1 MCRYKAIILL
11 ACAIMNAS
19 SAHADDNVVDI
30 LVFGDSLVA
39 GYGILA
45 EEAFPNRLEGALR
58 KQGHQVRLVNAGVSG
73 DTTGGGVAR
82 LAWSL
87 GENIDAVIL
96 ELGANDMLQGLSPQQ
111 AKKNL
116 AIMIEEIQSRGLPL
130 LLAGMRA
137 TPNLGYAYV
146 KAFDSIYPALS
157 EEYGIAL
164 YPFFLEGVA
173 LEPSLN
179 LPDGL
184 HPNPDGV
191 EVIVQGIL
199 PYVEKLLLEK

>member
-1 MCRYKAIILL
+1 MLRYNAIILL
-11 ACAIMNAS
+11 VCAMMGVSN
-19 SAHADDNVVDI
+19 AHADDDVVDI

-45 EEAFPNRLEGALR
+45 EEAFPSRLEVALQER
-58 KQGHQVRLVNAGVSG
+58 GHQVRLVNAGVSG

-82 LAWSL
+82 LGWSL
-87 GENIDAVIL
+87 SEDIDAVIL
-96 ELGANDMLQGLSPQQ
+96 ELGANDALQGLPPQQ
-111 AKKNL
+111 AKENL
-116 AIMIEEIQSRGLPL
+116 AVMIEEIRSRGLPL

-137 TPNLGYAYV
+137 PPNLGRTYV
-146 KAFDSIYPALS
+146 EAFDSIYPALS

-173 LEPSLN
+173 LVPSLN

-184 HPNPDGV
+184 HPNPNGV
-191 EVIVQGIL
+191 ETIVRRIL

>member
-11 ACAIMNAS
+11 ACAIMNAPN
-19 SAHADDNVVDI
+19 AHADDNVVDI

-45 EEAFPNRLEGALR
+45 EEAFPNRLEVALR
-58 KQGHQVRLVNAGVSG
+58 EQGHQVRLVNAGVSG

-82 LAWSL
+82 LGWSL
-87 GENIDAVIL
+87 GEDIDAVIL

-116 AIMIEEIQSRGLPL
+116 SIMIKEIQSRGLPL

-137 TPNLGYAYV
+137 TPNLGRAYV
-146 KAFDSIYPALS
+146 EAFDSIYPALS

-191 EVIVQGIL
+191 EVMVQGIL
-199 PYVEKLLLEK
+199 PYVERLLLEK

>member
-1 MCRYKAIILL
+1 MHRYKAIILL
-11 ACAIMNAS
+11 AFAIMNAPN
-19 SAHADDNVVDI
+19 AHADDNVVDI

-45 EEAFPNRLEGALR
+45 EEAFPNRLEIALR
-58 KQGHQVRLVNAGVSG
+58 ERGHQVRLVNAGVSG

-82 LAWSL
+82 LGWSL
-87 GENIDAVIL
+87 SEDIDAVIL

-137 TPNLGYAYV
+137 SPNLGRTYV
-146 KAFDSIYPALS
+146 GAFDSIYPALS

-173 LEPSLN
+173 LVPSLN

-191 EVIVQGIL
+191 KVMVRGIL

>member
-1 MCRYKAIILL
+1 MHRYKTIILL
-11 ACAIMNAS
+11 VCAIMSAPN
-19 SAHADDNVVDI
+19 AHADDNVIDI

-39 GYGILA
+39 GYDIPL
-45 EEAFPNRLEGALR
+45 EEAFPNRLEIALR
-58 KQGHQVRLVNAGVSG
+58 ERGHQVRLVNAGVSG

-82 LAWSL
+82 LGWSL
-87 GENIDAVIL
+87 GEDIDAVIL
-96 ELGANDMLQGLSPQQ
+96 ELGANDALRGLSPQQ

-137 TPNLGYAYV
+137 PPNLGRAYV
-146 KAFDSIYPALS
+146 EAFDSIYPALS
-157 EEYGIAL
+157 EEYGVAL

-173 LEPSLN
+173 LVPSLN

-191 EVIVQGIL
+191 EVMVRKIL
-199 PYVEKLLLEK
+199 PYVEKWLFEK

>member
-1 MCRYKAIILL
+1 MYPYKAIIFLL
-11 ACAIMNAS
+11 CSMISIS
-19 SAHADDNVVDI
+19 SARADDGVVNI

-39 GYGILA
+39 GYGIL
-45 EEAFPNRLEGALR
+45 EVEAFPSRLEVALR
-58 KQGHQVRLVNAGVSG
+58 ERGRQVRLVNAGVSG

-82 LAWSL
+82 LGWSL

-96 ELGANDMLQGLSPQQ
+96 ELGANDALQGLPPQQ
-111 AKKNL
+111 AKRNL
-116 AIMIEEIQSRGLPL
+116 ATMIEEIQSRGLPL

-137 TPNLGYAYV
+137 PPNLGQAYV
-146 KAFDSIYPALS
+146 EAFDSIYPALS
-157 EEYGIAL
+157 EEYGILL

-173 LEPSLN
+173 LVPSLN

-191 EVIVQGIL
+191 KVMVQGIL
-199 PYVEKLLLEK
+199 PYVEKLLFEE

>member
-1 MCRYKAIILL
+1 MRHYKAIILL
-11 ACAIMNAS
+11 AYAIMNAPN
-19 SAHADDNVVDI
+19 AHADDNITDI

-45 EEAFPNRLEGALR
+45 EEAFPNRLEVALR
-58 KQGHQVRLVNAGVSG
+58 ERGHQVRLVNAGVSG
-73 DTTGGGVAR
+73 DTTGSGVAR
-82 LAWSL
+82 LGWSL
-87 GENIDAVIL
+87 SEDIDAVIL
-96 ELGANDMLQGLSPQQ
+96 ELGANDMLQGLPPQQ

-116 AIMIEEIQSRGLPL
+116 AIMIDEIQSRGLPL

-137 TPNLGYAYV
+137 YPNLGRAYV
-146 KAFDSIYPALS
+146 EAFDSIYPALS

-191 EVIVQGIL
+191 EVMVRGIL
-199 PYVEKLLLEK
+199 PYVEKLLFEK